1 MPWWPLLLS
10 SDSLYQK
17 DIFISV
23 QQIFS
28 GLPAASGIGI
38 GAIYIYSPLPLWSQS
53 TTPRRV
59 TSPDQ
64 EWERFLVARQRV
76 DEELAHLGQVGNMLL
91 SEIFNV
97 HREILHDRTLTEAI
111 QAAIEAGS
119 DAVTATQQVTADLVR
134 IFQNLSDSY
143 FAGRAADIRDVG
155 HRLLAHLD
163 GISLVQQ
170 LSRLPPQTIL
180 VAEDLSPF
188 DTSHLPT
195 GNVTGIALAGSAPT
209 AHTAILARSLGLPLI
224 CGVGQEILKLPVGLP
239 AVVDGIQGR
248 LYVEPDAETLQ
259 AYQETQVRLIHFRA
273 IAEEHS
279 DEPAFTRNGNQIPV
293 RANINSHEDILVL
306 SHAGAEGVGLLRT
319 EYLFQQRTI
328 PPTVDEQIEA
338 YREIATHFPNSV
350 LTVRLLDVGGDKP
363 VQYLP
368 RPAESNPFLGMRGV
382 RLLLRQ
388 PELLRDQLQALV
400 TLAQDEPLVH
410 IMRILVPMVSKINEV
425 QQLIAVLESIPDA
438 AELRRGGSL
447 QLGVMIEVPAAAL
460 LADRLARLV
469 DFFSIGTN
477 DLSQY
482 TLAADRV
489 NSDVAILA
497 NPLDPS
503 VLRLIAM
510 ACQAGEMA
518 GIPVSL
524 CGEMAGDPSVTPL
537 LLGLGVAELSVAG
550 PSVALVKEA
559 VRQTDLE
566 SARVLAARALQCDRM
581 QEVQELLKV

>member
-1 MPWWPLLLS
+1 M
-10 SDSLYQK
+10 
-17 DIFISV
+17 

-38 GAIYIYSPLPLWSQS
+38 GAIYIYSPLPLWSKS
-53 TTPRRV
+53 TIPRRV

-76 DEELAHLGQVGNMLL
+76 DEELAHLGQVGNMLM

-97 HREILHDRTLTEAI
+97 HREILHDKTLTEAVH
-111 QAAIEAGS
+111 AAIEAGS
-119 DAVTATQQVTADLVR
+119 DAVTATQQATADLVH

-143 FAGRAADIRDVG
+143 FAGRSADIRDVG

-163 GISLVQQ
+163 GVSLAQQ
-170 LSRLPPQTIL
+170 LSALPPQTIL

-224 CGVGQEILKLPVGLP
+224 CGLGQAILKLPVGLP

-248 LYVEPDAETLQ
+248 LYVAPDAEMLQ
-259 AYQETQVRLIHFRA
+259 TYRETQSRHFHFRA
-273 IAEEHS
+273 VAEEHRY
-279 DEPAFTRNGNQIPV
+279 EPAITQDGRQVAV
-293 RANINSHEDILVL
+293 RANINSHEDVL
-306 SHAGAEGVGLLRT
+306 ALSNAGVEGVGLLRT
-319 EYLFQQRTI
+319 EYLFQQRTT
-328 PPTVDEQIEA
+328 PPTVDEQIAA
-338 YREIATHFPNSV
+338 YREVATHFPDNV

-363 VQYLP
+363 VQYIP
-368 RPAESNPFLGMRGV
+368 RPAETNPFLGVRGV
-382 RLLLRQ
+382 RLLLQQ
-388 PELLRDQLQALV
+388 PQLLHDQLQALV
-400 TLAQDEPLVH
+400 TLALEEPLVQT
-410 IMRILVPMVSKINEV
+410 MRILVPMVSKVSEV
-425 QQLIAVLESIPDA
+425 QQIISLLDSIPGA
-438 AELRRGGSL
+438 AGLRRRGGPL
-447 QLGVMIEVPAAAL
+447 QIGIMIEVPAAAL
-460 LADRLARLV
+460 LADRLGRLV

-482 TLAADRV
+482 TLAADRI
-489 NSDVAILA
+489 NSAVAALA
-497 NPLDPS
+497 TPLDPS

-510 ACQAGEMA
+510 TCQAGEIA

-537 LLGLGVAELSVAG
+537 LLGLGVTELSVAG
-550 PSVALVKEA
+550 PSVALVKQA
-559 VRQTDLE
+559 VRLTE
-566 SARVLAARALQCDRM
+566 IEKARILAVKALQCDRV
-581 QEVQELLKV
+581 QEVQELLNL